1 MKGMKLSLAIALMVG
16 LAVGMGRAVHAA
28 VLFEQVP
35 SAGGT
40 AFISSPPVLL
50 TGDPGYRQADSFQL
64 SQDAV
69 VRDLHWWG
77 NKSEKYLNAGGS
89 YTLVDDYNF
98 TLTVYEDADGLPG
111 DVFYQTTGNPSRSD
125 GMRPDVTWD
134 RYFELVLGTPFSV
147 QAGVTSWL
155 SIYSDIQNH
164 LWGWQAVAGG
174 AHATRATTATG
185 DSGAWTA
192 SPDVDLAFRV
202 TGDFSAV
209 PEPATLALLG
219 LGLAGLGFSRRRTR

>member
-98 TLTVYEDADGLPG
+98 TWLCCTNQSEGAIPLTPDGFMP
-111 DVFYQTTGNPSRSD
+111 RA
-125 GMRPDVTWD
+125 R
-134 RYFELVLGTPFSV
+134 FE
-147 QAGVTSWL
+147 
-155 SIYSDIQNH
+155 
-164 LWGWQAVAGG
+164 
-174 AHATRATTATG
+174 
-185 DSGAWTA
+185 
-192 SPDVDLAFRV
+192 AFR
-202 TGDFSAV
+202 
-209 PEPATLALLG
+209 
-219 LGLAGLGFSRRRTR
+219 AG

>member
-1 MKGMKLSLAIALMVG
+1 MEGMKLSLAIALMVG

-111 DVFYQTTGNPSRSD
+111 VDVPPAAVEPGIHRETLDPLAEAD
-125 GMRPDVTWD
+125 LLAEADDV
-134 RYFELVLGTPFSV
+134 EL
-147 QAGVTSWL
+147 
-155 SIYSDIQNH
+155 
-164 LWGWQAVAGG
+164 
-174 AHATRATTATG
+174 
-185 DSGAWTA
+185 
-192 SPDVDLAFRV
+192 
-202 TGDFSAV
+202 
-209 PEPATLALLG
+209 
-219 LGLAGLGFSRRRTR
+219 RRFG